1 MREAIRRRI
10 KHLKEDSS
18 SSFSEYPDLMLIDGG
33 KGHVSVVKEVLNE
46 ENIYIPV
53 FGMVKDEFHKT
64 RSLCTEQDEINI
76 AREQAIFML
85 IYRIQEE
92 VHRFTVDKVMKAKRS
107 TLTHSSLEKI
117 DGIGPAK
124 AKRLL
129 GALGSFTAVK
139 KASEQELLAVKGIS
153 KADAAKI
160 YQYFNSKR

>member
-1 MREAIRRRI
+1 MRRRQV
-10 KHLKEDSS
+10 HLD
-18 SSFSEYPDLMLIDGG
+18 
-33 KGHVSVVKEVLNE
+33 
-46 ENIYIPV
+46 
-53 FGMVKDEFHKT
+53 FHT
-64 RSLCTEQDEINI
+64 S
-76 AREQAIFML
+76 
-85 IYRIQEE
+85 
-92 VHRFTVDKVMKAKRS
+92 
-107 TLTHSSLEKI
+107 EKI

>member
-1 MREAIRRRI
+1 
-10 KHLKEDSS
+10 
-18 SSFSEYPDLMLIDGG
+18 
-33 KGHVSVVKEVLNE
+33 
-46 ENIYIPV
+46 
-53 FGMVKDEFHKT
+53 
-64 RSLCTEQDEINI
+64 
-76 AREQAIFML
+76 
-85 IYRIQEE
+85 
-92 VHRFTVDKVMKAKRS
+92 MKAKRS

>member
-1 MREAIRRRI
+1 
-10 KHLKEDSS
+10 
-18 SSFSEYPDLMLIDGG
+18 MLIDGG

-76 AREQAIFML
+76 AREQSIFML

-124 AKRLL
+124 AKMLL

>member
-1 MREAIRRRI
+1 
-10 KHLKEDSS
+10 
-18 SSFSEYPDLMLIDGG
+18 MLIDGG
-33 KGHVSVVKEVLNE
+33 KGHVSVVKEVLAE
-46 ENIYIPV
+46 EEIYIPV

-76 AREQAIFML
+76 AREQSIFML

-92 VHRFTVDKVMKAKRS
+92 VHRFTVDKVMKAKRN

-129 GALGSFTAVK
+129 QALGSFSAVK
-139 KASEQELLAVKGIS
+139 KATEDELAAIKGIS
-153 KADAAKI
+153 KNDAAKI
-160 YQYFNSKR
+160 YQYFNSKS